1 MESVLFIIGAIW
13 TIIGSAVILY
23 TEQSRKT
30 VANLTDL
37 VSLKV
42 LAVLPMTMGGL
53 LMFSAPWSQS
63 IWVIEA
69 LGALGLAKGILF
81 LVLPGKKSGPFL
93 AWWREKAS
101 EVTWRCCALI
111 LVILGVFIILRI

>member
-1 MESVLFIIGAIW
+1 MEAVLFIIGAIW

-30 VANLTDL
+30 AANLTDL

-42 LAVLPMTMGGL
+42 LAVVPMAMGGL
-53 LMFSAPWSQS
+53 LMISAPWSQS
-63 IWVIEA
+63 IWAVEA

-81 LVLPGKKSGPFL
+81 LVLPGNKSGPFL

-101 EVTWRCCALI
+101 EVTWRCCGLI